1 MGYDLPDLCMKC
13 GAPAMVYKAKTFSW
27 HPGWVYILLFFGL
40 LPFIIV
46 AVIMTKRMTVR
57 VPLCEAHKNHW
68 LGRFLILS
76 GSFLT
81 LFAGGIALFMA
92 SLEPNRVG
100 PRNDISGLICV
111 GFVLGLVVWLI
122 LAAIL
127 SATAIRAT
135 EITKRSITLAG
146 VSSAFVEAYREDWQD
161 FTKNMDQAVRE
172 HWQQDRDRPF
182 RGDDRYQKEGEET

>member
-1 MGYDLPDLCMKC
+1 TALLSRPDGSGEPSYGSNFLAEVITRAARPEGRSLWRWLMASVKLHDPDRMGYDLPDLCMKC

-46 AVIMTKRMTVR
+46 ALIMTRRMTVR

-68 LGRFLILS
+68 FGRFLILS
-76 GSFLT
+76 GSFLA

-100 PRNDISGLICV
+100 PRNDLSGL
-111 GFVLGLVVWLI
+111 
-122 LAAIL
+122 
-127 SATAIRAT
+127 
-135 EITKRSITLAG
+135 
-146 VSSAFVEAYREDWQD
+146 
-161 FTKNMDQAVRE
+161 
-172 HWQQDRDRPF
+172 
-182 RGDDRYQKEGEET
+182 